1 MGIGANLEL
10 PLLEELAPGQPWAP
24 GPRGV
29 ISEFMSAATPEV
41 AIAVGRRAIQ
51 TPPRAFTMEN
61 HGPQWGEP
69 ATAGCG
75 QSSGGD
81 QCVKVLTNGITNEI
95 YEAASE

>member
-41 AIAVGRRAIQ
+41 AIAAGRRAIQ
-51 TPPRAFTMEN
+51 TPLSHTKYD
-61 HGPQWGEP
+61 
-69 ATAGCG
+69 CI
-75 QSSGGD
+75 S
-81 QCVKVLTNGITNEI
+81 
-95 YEAASE
+95 ASPYKRC